1 MVDTTS
7 KDAIIS
13 NIKRR
18 CRNQDMVHIQ
28 MYGQFKNKH
37 IIERISELMLEN
49 IIPIKLRRNV
59 NVDVYVHT
67 ALEEQAGGYCWG
79 DKKDV
84 EIEIARTSEGYR
96 FSREEL
102 LINLTHELVHAKQF
116 ISGELTGKAMSTWKR
131 SDHSK
136 TPYSHQP
143 WEREAYYWEK
153 RLYEQYF
160 KKLKV

>member
-28 MYGQFKNKH
+28 MYGQFKNKN

-67 ALEEQAGGYCWG
+67 ALEEQAGGYWWG

-84 EIEIARTSEGYR
+84 EIENARTSEGYL
-96 FSREEL
+96 FSSEEL
-102 LINLTHELVHAKQF
+102 
-116 ISGELTGKAMSTWKR
+116 
-131 SDHSK
+131 
-136 TPYSHQP
+136 
-143 WEREAYYWEK
+143 
-153 RLYEQYF
+153 
-160 KKLKV
+160 